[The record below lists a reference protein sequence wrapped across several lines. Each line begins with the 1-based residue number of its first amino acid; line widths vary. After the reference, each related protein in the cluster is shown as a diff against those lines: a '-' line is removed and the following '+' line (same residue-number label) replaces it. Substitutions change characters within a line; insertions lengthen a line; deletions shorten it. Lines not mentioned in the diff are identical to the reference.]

1 MDWCATDKG
10 MTGLQAY
17 GWNDSFEAASKAAGR
32 SDWIPAR
39 VLSEHR
45 HLYQVMTNNWELR
58 GEVSGRFRAAAFG
71 TGDFPAVG
79 DWVLVEPRV
88 GEGACTIQSVL
99 PRFSRFSRKTAGSRT
114 DEQVMAANFNT
125 VLLVMSMN
133 HDYNLRRLERYLV
146 MAWDSGAQPVL
157 VLTKKD
163 VCPDPESLVEQAE
176 AIAAGVPVIALSA
189 VTGEGLD
196 LLEPWLVPGQTLVAL
211 GSSGAG
217 KSTLMNRLA
226 GEVLAVTQEVRE
238 DDARGRHTTTHREL
252 FLLSSG
258 ILMLD
263 TPGIRELQLWES
275 DTGLDGAFADIQA
288 LAAQC
293 RFSDCTHKGEPG
305 CAIRE
310 ALQTGILPADRYES
324 YLKLE
329 REMRYVTQKNTQSAR
344 EAERAFG
351 KAVTRMQRANRKL

>member
-1 MDWCATDKG
+1 MGRADW
-10 MTGLQAY
+10 Y
-17 GWNDSFEAASKAAGR
+17 
-32 SDWIPAR
+32 PAR

-45 HLYQVMTNNWELR
+45 HLYQVISSKGELR
-58 GEVSGRFRAAAFG
+58 GEVSGRFRASALG

-79 DWVLVEPRV
+79 DWVMVDPRFE
-88 GEGACTIQSVL
+88 EGACTITAIL

-114 DEQVMAANFNT
+114 DEQVMAANFHT
-125 VLLVMSMN
+125 VLLVMSLN

-157 VLTKKD
+157 VLTKLD
-163 VCPDPESLVEQAE
+163 ACPEPEAMMEQAV
-176 AIAAGVPVIALSA
+176 AIASGVPVVALSA
-189 VTGEGLD
+189 VTGEGMEKLV
-196 LLEPWLVPGQTLVAL
+196 PWLIPGQTLVAL

-226 GEVLAVTQEVRE
+226 GEELALTQEVRE

-252 FLLSSG
+252 FLLRSG
-258 ILMLD
+258 VLMLD

-275 DTGLDGAFADIQA
+275 DTGLEDAFSDIA
-288 LAAQC
+288 EISLRC
-293 RFSDCTHKGEPG
+293 RFRDCTHNNEPG
-305 CAIRE
+305 CAIRM
-310 ALQTGILPADRYES
+310 ALQTGELPVARHEN

-329 REMRYVTQKNTQSAR
+329 REMRFVTQKHSQASR

-351 KAVTRMQRANRKL
+351 KAVTRMQRANRKNGVGKG